1 MKLNSIFKL
10 YKNYYPCA
18 TVQRITF
25 SDNGQLIAVSDKSR
39 SFRLNLLPVET
50 LCDMQHND
58 NAERGK
64 LMGQFLHENRRE
76 LFMLRETRCL
86 YGILYAENLACNL
99 RLMSLVS
106 RNAHLPRT
114 ECDGLRLTYL
124 FALTDC
130 VSSLRYSAHTVT
142 VERNGAVYV
151 SVGNV
156 GKACVVKVEPGGKVY
171 AAQGAAC
178 TPEKINDEEVRRY
191 SNLFWRDNAEWFANF
206 AAGREDLL

>member
-10 YKNYYPCA
+10 YKNYYPRT

-25 SDNGQLIAVSDKSR
+25 SDSGQLVGMSDKNR
-39 SFRLNLLPVET
+39 SFRLNLIPIET
-50 LCDMQHND
+50 LCAPQHND
-58 NAERGK
+58 NAERAK
-64 LMGQFLHENRRE
+64 TMAQFCCDNRRE

-86 YGILYAENLACNL
+86 YGIVYAENLACDL
-99 RLMSLVS
+99 RLMTLVS
-106 RNAHLPRT
+106 KNPQLPRT

-130 VSSLRYSAHTVT
+130 VSSLRYSAHTIT
-142 VERNGAVYV
+142 IERNGAVYV
-151 SVGNV
+151 TAGNV
-156 GKACVVKVEPGGKVY
+156 GKACVVKVEPGGNVY
-171 AAQGAAC
+171 VAQDSVF
-178 TPEKINDEEVRRY
+178 TPLKSTDEEVRRY